1 MTDIVDPFH
10 VKGIDGI
17 LRPLS
22 KHCDSKGD
30 VEQDPYGAWL
40 AIQNQATEIER
51 LRARVAELEAAAE
64 LNPAF
69 GVALNYFLLRYPDKP
84 TNWVYSRDRAEELAR
99 ALIDKEA
106 GDD

>member
-51 LRARVAELEAAAE
+51 LRRTIDAAFKLGRIVGFLGEDEGLIEAFREECGPELLARV
-64 LNPAF
+64 
-69 GVALNYFLLRYPDKP
+69 
-84 TNWVYSRDRAEELAR
+84 RA

-106 GDD
+106 GDGTA